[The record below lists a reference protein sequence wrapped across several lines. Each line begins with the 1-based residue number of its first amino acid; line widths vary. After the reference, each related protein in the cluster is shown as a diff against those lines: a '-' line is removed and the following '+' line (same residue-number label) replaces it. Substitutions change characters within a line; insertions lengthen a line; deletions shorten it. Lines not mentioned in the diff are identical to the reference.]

1 MSSTL
6 IVYFLIG
13 VLPPPI
19 VMSLLSNGLATF
31 DSNLSLSAFSLIS
44 PFTFALLAVFA
55 FSPFRFFIFPVSLF
69 RPFLNFSCLFF
80 SLLSAASLC
89 VCQNQLPCGSVAS
102 WSISRRMKL

>member
-1 MSSTL
+1 MSSIL

-19 VMSLLSNGLATF
+19 VMSLLSYGLATF

-55 FSPFRFFIFPVSLF
+55 FSPFRF
-69 RPFLNFSCLFF
+69 LFF
-80 SLLSAASLC
+80 PFRFFALFLTFRVCFFRYCRLLPYASAKTNYLAGRS
-89 VCQNQLPCGSVAS
+89 QAG
-102 WSISRRMKL
+102 R